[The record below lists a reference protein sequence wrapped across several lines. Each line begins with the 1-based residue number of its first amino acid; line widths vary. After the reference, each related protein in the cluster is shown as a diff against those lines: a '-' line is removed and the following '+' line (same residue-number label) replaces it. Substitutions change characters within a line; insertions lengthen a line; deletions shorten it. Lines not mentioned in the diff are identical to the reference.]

1 MPLQRNESPIKL
13 VTNVFSYQ
21 QAMEINDFFTG
32 WTGVAVEKI
41 CQDVA
46 IQEYFASVKVKGTKE
61 NKPLPNEHW
70 FNRLIDTPN
79 MIDKMTWYDTL
90 SMALKWLFYQGNA
103 YLWFNPNGYTENG
116 KSIPTQIWVLPADY
130 RTILVAD
137 NNGMV
142 HTYLHSTNLGM
153 LLIPANEVVHIKTM
167 KPDKIY
173 ERNFF
178 IGSPTRFMIA
188 IDAMQTDKE
197 IKTFLR
203 RQFKKNLVTPFVV
216 YAPPGTD
223 LESPEYIEQL
233 IQNIKDKD
241 IGREIS
247 MVLGEGQKLEA
258 IPTGNLTDEAIKAMF
273 NADENRK
280 LIVSA
285 MGLPG
290 VGLIDS
296 TANQNVGTAD
306 RDYNMYMK
314 DCVMANC
321 KIIERAIN
329 IYTSQIDGT
338 NLSHIEYESSDD
350 DKELKWYTFYFEN
363 GIMNAD
369 EILELKKMPPTK
381 NGNGQNYFIKN
392 NLLPLESVLNPPTPP
407 AVTPVLT
414 EPKPEAIPEPEK
426 KTLIS

>member
-13 VTNVFSYQ
+13 ITNLFSYQ
-21 QAMEINDFFTG
+21 QAMQINDFFSG
-32 WTGVAVEKI
+32 WAGVAVEKI

-46 IQEYFASVKVKGTKE
+46 SQDYFASVKVKGTKE

-70 FNRLIDTPN
+70 LNRLIDVPN
-79 MIDKMTWYDTL
+79 LIDKMTFYDTL
-90 SMALKWLFYQGNA
+90 SMALKWLFYQGNS
-103 YLWFNPNGYTENG
+103 YLWFNSNGYTENS

-130 RTILVAD
+130 RTILIAD
-137 NNGMV
+137 YTGV
-142 HTYLHSTNLGM
+142 VKWYRHSTNLGIID
-153 LLIPANEVVHIKTM
+153 IPASEVVHIKTM
-167 KPDKIY
+167 KPDMIY

-197 IKTFLR
+197 IKTFIR
-203 RQFKKNLVTPFVV
+203 RQFQKNLVTPFVV
-216 YAPPGTD
+216 YAPPGVD
-223 LESPEYIEQL
+223 LESPEYVEQL
-233 IQNIKDKD
+233 IQNVADKD
-241 IGREIS
+241 IGRQIS
-247 MVLGEGQKLEA
+247 MVLGEGQKLEP
-258 IPTGNLTDEAIKAMF
+258 IPTGNLTDEAVKAMF
-273 NADENRK
+273 NADDNRK

-329 IYTSQIDGT
+329 MYTSQIDGT
-338 NLSHIEYESSDD
+338 NLSHVEYEASNDD
-350 DKELKWYTFYFEN
+350 NELKWFTFYYEN

-369 EILELKKMPPTK
+369 EILALKKLPAMK

-392 NLLPLESVLNPPTPP
+392 NLLPLEQLLNPPEPP
-407 AVTPVLT
+407 PVKQL
-414 EPKPEAIPEPEK
+414 PVNGQLQLPEPEK